1 MEELQQQ
8 QRQFSFKDY
17 VHILYRGKGIIF
29 LCFLVV
35 FSATVYYT
43 FTALPIYEASAMV
56 MIKEDT
62 GVRRELF
69 RMTSPLQMENRINNQ
84 VEILK
89 SLTLAEDVI
98 RELQKFS
105 GADTLWILGKRKRP
119 ERFYS
124 SWVQFV
130 SRWGVFK
137 KGVKKERKALP
148 DTLNEEL
155 GILDLAEQFRK
166 SISVVPKRNT
176 DMIEVKVRAPSAFE
190 AAFIANTWMEV
201 YQKRDLEESR
211 GEITEVLNF
220 LEVKL
225 DSVEKN
231 LSLAEENLKNYKENQ
246 KVAELSSETEQLIRQ
261 LAEFETAY
269 QEAKT
274 ELEANERRLEYLK
287 SQLNENQKAFLA
299 EAASVSSPVIQE
311 LQKQMANLIAEKA
324 AYEQQLKGAGYY
336 STNDPKLKTL
346 EQRLKGIEESIV
358 EETRKLIM
366 SGGAAL
372 NPLGFSE
379 TLFNNILQIETENKS
394 LRAKTSELRK
404 IVDQY
409 NQMMNKLPEKSLKL
423 ARLMREAEV
432 NNKIFMMLREKYEE
446 NRITEAGQIG
456 SVRIVDRARPPK
468 YPIKPKKKV
477 NLVLGFMMGIGLGV
491 SLVFLREYLDT
502 SLKTAEDV
510 EQIGFTV
517 LGAIPFIPVHKIGR
531 KLLKSNGEII
541 RIESRLITHFAPKSP
556 ISEAYR
562 TIRTNIQYANP
573 DHPVK
578 TVVVTSSGMGE
589 GKSTSVA
596 NLAITFAQMGSKTL
610 LVDTDLRR
618 PVLHGIFEQSRNEGL
633 TNLLVGRLSF
643 DEAIKPTRVENL
655 FLLTSGTLPP
665 NPSELLASKMME
677 KFIEEVQSKFDIV
690 LFDTPPVIAVTD
702 ACVLAPKTNGVILVV
717 RSGTTGREALFRSRM
732 LLENVKA
739 NIFGVLVNGLHV
751 DRLMGSSYYY
761 YYYYYSTDGKEE
773 RV

>member
-1 MEELQQQ
+1 MEESQQ

-17 VHILYRGKGIIF
+17 VHILYRGKGII
-29 LCFLVV
+29 LLSFLVV

-43 FTALPIYEASAMV
+43 FTALPVYEATGMV

-69 RMTSPLQMENRINNQ
+69 RMTSPLQVENRINNQ

-89 SLTLAEDVI
+89 SLSLAEEVI
-98 RELQKFS
+98 RQLQAS
-105 GADTLWILGKRKRP
+105 GSADTLWILGKRKRP
-119 ERFYS
+119 ERFYA
-124 SWVQFV
+124 SWLRALSQWNIF
-130 SRWGVFK
+130 
-137 KGVKKERKALP
+137 KKERKVLP
-148 DTLNEEL
+148 DTLNQEST
-155 GILDLAEQFRK
+155 IDIVEQFRK
-166 SISVVPKRNT
+166 SIFVVPKRNT

-190 AAFIANTWMEV
+190 AAFIANTWMKV

-211 GEITEVLNF
+211 GEITEILSF

-225 DSVEKN
+225 DSVKKN
-231 LSLAEENLKNYKENQ
+231 LSTAEENLKEYKENQ

-261 LAEFETAY
+261 LAEFESAY

-336 STNDPKLKTL
+336 SANDPKLKTL

-358 EETRKLIM
+358 EETRKLIT

-404 IVDQY
+404 IVNQY
-409 NQMMNKLPEKSLKL
+409 NKMMNKLPEKSLKL

-477 NLVLGFMMGIGLGV
+477 NLVLGFIMGIGLGV
-491 SLVFLREYLDT
+491 SLVFLKEYLDT

-517 LGAIPFIPVHKIGR
+517 LGAIPFIPVHKLGKKFR
-531 KLLKSNGEII
+531 KDGNGEII

-655 FLLTSGTLPP
+655 FLLPSGTLPP

-717 RSGTTGREALFRSRM
+717 RSGATGREALFRSRM

-739 NIFGVLVNGLHV
+739 NIFGILVNGLHV
-751 DRLMGSSYYY
+751 DRLIGSSYYY